1 MALERE
7 NGEVNLK
14 LLWKLKF
21 ILQPRRVQLR
31 WSQAVY
37 QPPQF
42 HEFRHRLFRRALRSL
57 QWGLQEEPVRSHRT
71 QTSPR
76 GLWIQ
81 SRYNLMLN
89 YCLIFSFWQ
98 IIYTKHLPM
107 LILLLSFAI
116 EVELDDEDE
125 VHSISF
131 FWFQGKENDV
141 VIPLFFLFYFFSNFS
156 YFNYKLK
163 NIKNIKK

>member
-21 ILQPRRVQLR
+21 ILQPCRVQLR
-31 WSQAVY
+31 WSQAAY

-42 HEFRHRLFRRALRSL
+42 HDFRHRFFQRALRSL

-71 QTSPR
+71 RTSPR

-81 SRYNLMLN
+81 SRYNFMLN
-89 YCLIFSFWQ
+89 SCLIFSFWQ

-141 VIPLFFLFYFFSNFS
+141 VVPLFFLFSFFLFLITN
-156 YFNYKLK
+156 
-163 NIKNIKK
+163 